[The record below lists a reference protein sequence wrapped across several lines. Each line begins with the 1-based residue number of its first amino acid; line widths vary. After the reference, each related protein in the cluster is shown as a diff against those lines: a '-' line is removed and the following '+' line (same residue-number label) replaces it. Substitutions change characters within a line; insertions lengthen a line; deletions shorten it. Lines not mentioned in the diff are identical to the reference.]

1 MCVHVRGVVTYI
13 LPIEA
18 FVTRIN
24 NLDRLK
30 VTLDLFPSKVLDHL
44 NLQGFSVQNPCH
56 TSLVTEKIC

>member
-1 MCVHVRGVVTYI
+1 MLRLLCVCVHVRGVVTYI

-44 NLQGFSVQNPCH
+44 NLQVSVCKTLATPP
-56 TSLVTEKIC
+56 